1 MKKLSKQDKL
11 RYLEAEFNKMDV
23 NNDGAV
29 QFQELQYHL
38 DQNNNGQPFDRTVA
52 NQLFNSIDKSADGLI
67 TKQEFLRVWLESE
80 NRIREKVDRNIAEI
94 KKARVLKDENVA

>member
-1 MKKLSKQDKL
+1 MKQLSKPEKL
-11 RYLEAEFNKMDV
+11 RYLELEFNKMDV
-23 NNDGAV
+23 NNDGTI

-67 TKQEFLRVWLESE
+67 TKQEFLRVWIDAE
-80 NRIREKVDRNIAEI
+80 NRIREKLDRNIAEI
-94 KKARVLKDENVA
+94 KKAKTLKEENVT